1 MIFFTGDTH
10 GQGDKLLR
18 HIRRFDLGAED
29 VIVILGDAGFNY
41 YCDGRDVLFKR
52 QINDTGVTVFCIHG
66 NHEQRP
72 YALKAYH
79 EVNWRGG
86 VAYVEDAFPNLL
98 FARDGEVYD
107 LDGRQAIAIGGAYSV
122 DKNFRLMAGA
132 NWFENE
138 QPDATIRSRVEAV
151 LEQRGWS
158 VDVVLSHTC
167 PEKCIPFDALIPG
180 FDQRTVDRSTEK
192 WLGSIEEK
200 LSYNNWLCGHWH
212 IDRTVDKVRFLMED
226 FVAL

>member
-29 VIVILGDAGFNY
+29 VIVILGDSGFNY

-122 DKNFRLMAGA
+122 DKNLRLMAGA

-167 PEKCIPFDALIPG
+167 PEKYIPFDALIPG

>member
-41 YCDGRDVLFKR
+41 YRDGRDIPFKR
-52 QINDTGVTVFCIHG
+52 QINDTGVTAFCIHG

-122 DKNFRLMAGA
+122 DKNLRLMAGA

-158 VDVVLSHTC
+158 ADVVLSHTC
-167 PEKCIPFDALIPG
+167 PEKYIPFDALIPG
-180 FDQRTVDRSTEK
+180 TDQRTVDRSTEK
-192 WLGSIEEK
+192 WLDSIENK
-200 LSYNNWLCGHWH
+200 LSYTKWLCGHWH
-212 IDRTVDKVRFLMED
+212 IDRAVDKVRFLMED

>member
-41 YCDGRDVLFKR
+41 YCDGRDIPFKR
-52 QINDTGVTVFCIHG
+52 QINDTGVTAFCIHG

-79 EVNWRGG
+79 EVNWRSG

-122 DKNFRLMAGA
+122 DKNLRLMAGA

-151 LEQRGWS
+151 LEQRG
-158 VDVVLSHTC
+158 
-167 PEKCIPFDALIPG
+167 
-180 FDQRTVDRSTEK
+180 
-192 WLGSIEEK
+192 
-200 LSYNNWLCGHWH
+200 
-212 IDRTVDKVRFLMED
+212 
-226 FVAL
+226 